1 MTVAMEITENCL
13 QEIAVVIEDTGSVA
27 VAAVAAV
34 DAVGGAADAVGE
46 LHAHRLD
53 YGFDF
58 EVEDTAGY
66 YALAAAEASED
77 DVDQKNSDLLKKP
90 SD

>member
-1 MTVAMEITENCL
+1 MTVSMEITEHCL
-13 QEIAVVIEDTGSVA
+13 QEIVVVIEDTGSV
-27 VAAVAAV
+27 AVAAV
-34 DAVGGAADAVGE
+34 DAVGGAADAVGK

-58 EVEDTAGY
+58 EVEDIAGY

-77 DVDQKNSDLLKKP
+77 DVD
-90 SD
+90 

>member
-13 QEIAVVIEDTGSVA
+13 QEIAVVIVDTGSVA
-27 VAAVAAV
+27 VAAV
-34 DAVGGAADAVGE
+34 DAAADAVGE
-46 LHAHRLD
+46 LLAHRLD